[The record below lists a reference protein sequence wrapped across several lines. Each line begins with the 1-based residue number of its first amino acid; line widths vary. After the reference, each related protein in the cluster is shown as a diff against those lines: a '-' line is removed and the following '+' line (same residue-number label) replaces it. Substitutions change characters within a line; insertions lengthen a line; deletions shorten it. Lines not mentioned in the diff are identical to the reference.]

1 MMQSSINRRQ
11 FLKLG
16 AAALAWVLWP
26 KVPVLEASTALADS
40 FELESLPEFLPPPA
54 SLGRI
59 IDARGAIRRSP
70 SPTAELV
77 AWKTRDEVIPLKA
90 TLVGEAPWP
99 SNPVWYFTE
108 GGFIHSGYVHP
119 SENLLQTDIVT
130 NVPAP
135 GFWAEVTVPMAISR
149 SSPGSPYA
157 GRRLYYETTYRVVNA
172 VQDEQGEWWYQ
183 LQEGL
188 AWGPGPYAPAAM
200 LRPITRE
207 DLAPIS
213 YGHPDKWVH
222 IDISDQMLTCFEGQT
237 PVFSTPVASGLW
249 DTATPL
255 GEFRILYQRH
265 AQRMIGEDYDLVGVA
280 FPTYFTNAGVAIHGT
295 YWHNDYG
302 RRHSHG
308 CLNVPS
314 RAARWVFRWV
324 EPYVPYELYTYRSAP
339 DEGTRVVVVA

>member
-1 MMQSSINRRQ
+1 MPSFINRRQ

-16 AAALAWVLWP
+16 AAALAWALSR
-26 KVPVLEASTALADS
+26 KVPVLASS
-40 FELESLPEFLPPPA
+40 FELDSLPDFLPPPA

-59 IDARGAIRRSP
+59 INARQPILRAP
-70 SPTAELV
+70 LLNAELV
-77 AWKTRDEVIPLKA
+77 EWKVRDEVIPLKA
-90 TLVGEAPWP
+90 SLLGEAPWP

-108 GGFIHSGYVHP
+108 GGFIHSAYVHP
-119 SENLLQTDIVT
+119 SENLLQTNIVT
-130 NVPAP
+130 SVSAP
-135 GFWAEVTVPMAISR
+135 GFWAEVTVPVAISR
-149 SSPGSPYA
+149 SRPNSLYA

-188 AWGPGPYAPAAM
+188 TWSPGPYAPAAM

-213 YGHPDKWVH
+213 FGHPDKWIQ

-237 PVFSTPVASGLW
+237 PVFSTPVASGVSNA
-249 DTATPL
+249 ATPL
-255 GEFRILYQRH
+255 GEFRILYKRH
-265 AQRMIGEDYDLVGVA
+265 AQRMIGADYDLVGVA
-280 FPTYFTNAGVAIHGT
+280 FPSYITNSGVAIHGT

-308 CLNVPS
+308 CLNVSS

-324 EPYVPYELYTYRSAP
+324 EPQVPYELYTYRSTP
-339 DEGTRVVVVA
+339 EEGTRVVVIA

>member
-1 MMQSSINRRQ
+1 MQSSVNRRQ

-16 AAALAWVLWP
+16 AAALAWVLSR
-26 KVPVLEASTALADS
+26 KIPVLADS
-40 FELESLPEFLPPPA
+40 FELDSLPDFLPPPA

-59 IDARGAIRRSP
+59 IDARQPILRAP
-70 SPTAELV
+70 SLDAELV
-77 AWKTRDEVIPLKA
+77 EWKVRDEVIPLKA
-90 TLVGEAPWP
+90 TLLGEAPWP

-108 GGFIHSGYVHP
+108 GGFIHSAYVHP
-119 SENLLQTDIVT
+119 SENLLQTNIVT
-130 NVPAP
+130 DVAAP
-135 GFWAEVTVPMAISR
+135 GFWAEVTVPVAISR
-149 SSPGSPYA
+149 PEPNSLYA
-157 GRRLYYETTYRVVNA
+157 GRRLYYETTYRVIDA
-172 VQDEQGEWWYQ
+172 VQDAVGEWWYQ

-188 AWGPGPYAPAAM
+188 TWSPGPYVPAAM

-213 YGHPDKWVH
+213 PGRSDKWIQ
-222 IDISDQMLTCFEGQT
+222 IDISAQMLTCFEGQT

-255 GEFRILYQRH
+255 GEFRILYKRH
-265 AQRMIGEDYDLVGVA
+265 AQRMVGAGYDLVGVA
-280 FPTYFTNAGVAIHGT
+280 FPSYFTNSGVAVHGT

-314 RAARWVFRWV
+314 LAARWVFRWV
-324 EPYVPYELYTYRSAP
+324 EPQVPYELYTYRSTP
-339 DEGTRVVVVA
+339 EEGTRVVVIA